1 MCPLSFSV
9 FSLCCHLYPLS
20 LSISISLLPSFLF
33 VSHLPF
39 LPPSPLPHSYEEFY
53 AMAKDPDPSRPGFDP
68 EHGAKPAAK
77 SGGWDPATGAPV
89 PGPPTG
95 GKGSSKTE
103 QEMAAQAAQAALLRQ
118 EKRELLFTFQKQTQL
133 TLRHLD
139 SAYHKFKSQDKTHS
153 GVLDLKGFCSL
164 LSVEATGEFSRLIK
178 LYDRE
183 GSKKIDVNE
192 FLLGV
197 SNFTGTC
204 RVVCIFSSPSHAI
217 NMAMYTTSLC
227 VHYVVMCTLRRYVPL
242 VHTSL
247 PLCSRTHVSSSPLSP
262 LALSLPS
269 LLSLF
274 RLSRFIG
281 AENQERVDFCFLLYD
296 EDLNGFITVSEL
308 TKIVMANHLAA
319 DTAAVERKVATIMR
333 QCDDDR
339 SGHLNRE
346 EFKVCAEKFPNLLF
360 PTFSS

>member
-1 MCPLSFSV
+1 
-9 FSLCCHLYPLS
+9 
-20 LSISISLLPSFLF
+20 
-33 VSHLPF
+33 
-39 LPPSPLPHSYEEFY
+39 
-53 AMAKDPDPSRPGFDP
+53 MAKDPDPSRPGFDP

-204 RVVCIFSSPSHAI
+204 RVVSCASSLLRR
-217 NMAMYTTSLC
+217 MLLLWL
-227 VHYVVMCTLRRYVPL
+227 CTLRRYVYT
-242 VHTSL
+242 TSL
-247 PLCSRTHVSSSPLSP
+247 CPSRPHITTSLLTHPRFFFS
-262 LALSLPS
+262 ALSLGS
-269 LLSLF
+269 LSSVSSLSLS
-274 RLSRFIG
+274 LSRFIG

>member
-20 LSISISLLPSFLF
+20 LSISISISLLPSFLF

-227 VHYVVMCTLRRYVPL
+227 VHYVIMSLSSTHHYLFAHAPTFLLLR
-242 VHTSL
+242 SL
-247 PLCSRTHVSSSPLSP
+247 PW
-262 LALSLPS
+262 
-269 LLSLF
+269 LSLF
-274 RLSRFIG
+274 RLFSLSLSLSFHRSG
-281 AENQERVDFCFLLYD
+281 ESGTCRFLL
-296 EDLNGFITVSEL
+296 
-308 TKIVMANHLAA
+308 LAL
-319 DTAAVERKVATIMR
+319 R
-333 QCDDDR
+333 
-339 SGHLNRE
+339 
-346 EFKVCAEKFPNLLF
+346 
-360 PTFSS
+360 